1 MGRSILVMHCRG
13 GASLLCVLWEENP
26 CYRGGASLL
35 CVIGEEHPC
44 YVL

>member
-1 MGRSILVMHCRG
+1 MCCRG
-13 GASLLCVLWEENP
+13 GASLLCVLWEEHP